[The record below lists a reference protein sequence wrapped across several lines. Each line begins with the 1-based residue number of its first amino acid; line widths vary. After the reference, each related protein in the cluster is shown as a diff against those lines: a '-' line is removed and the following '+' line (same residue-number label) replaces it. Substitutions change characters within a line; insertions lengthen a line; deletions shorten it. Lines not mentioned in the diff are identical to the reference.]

1 MNKKENNT
9 LIVIL
14 GPTGIGK
21 TDLSIKLAK
30 QFKTEI
36 LSSDSRQ
43 FYKELKIGTAAPDE
57 NELSQAKHHFIGN
70 ISIHDYYNVS
80 LFETQANKI
89 LNNIFNKNKFA
100 IMVGGSGMYIDAVC
114 YGIDEM
120 PDIDEQLRK
129 DLLIKYEEIGLEG
142 IRLELKKL
150 DPEHYNKVDLKN
162 HKRILRALEICYQTG
177 ETYTSYHTNKR
188 KQRNFNILKIGLF
201 MNREELYKRI
211 DLRVDLMIK
220 NGLIDEAK
228 QYHKYKK
235 LNALNTVGYKELFE
249 YFDNKISLDE
259 AIRLI
264 KRNSRH
270 YAKRQITWFKRY
282 DDINWFDK
290 NNEKDIIKFIND
302 YKISD

>member
-1 MNKKENNT
+1 MNKKENT

>member
-1 MNKKENNT
+1 MNKKENT

-57 NELSQAKHHFIGN
+57 NELSQAKHYFIGN

-129 DLLIKYEEIGLEG
+129 DLLIKYEKIGLEG

-290 NNEKDIIKFIND
+290 NNEKNIIKFIND